1 MQRLERAR
9 LADGVVA
16 AEQEL
21 RLAPDRSAEVL
32 ELEAIRVDS
41 FNLDAL
47 DAVVAAQLD
56 PGRDAVPRIVDE
68 ERSLAADRLEL
79 AATGEGGPTV
89 ENGDDAAA
97 EAERPRG
104 YPVRPAGTEPRLR
117 VCGLRL
123 SREKARA

>member
-41 FNLDAL
+41 FNLDAH
-47 DAVVAAQLD
+47 DALRVVD
-56 PGRDAVPRIVDE
+56 
-68 ERSLAADRLEL
+68 
-79 AATGEGGPTV
+79 
-89 ENGDDAAA
+89 A
-97 EAERPRG
+97 EAEGAADEPQLPDRAG
-104 YPVRPAGTEPRLR
+104 GDEPAHARRLR
-117 VCGLRL
+117 VVAVHEPLAEQPACPFRGVEPGYDLVGIPSERFLAEHVLAGLERPD
-123 SREKARA
+123 R